1 MYADRYSRRTKFDPA
16 SMGLALALNG
26 TIVIGLIAFAA
37 PHFVGVPD
45 KRLITYDVEFKQP
58 PPPIID
64 EPLPKIE
71 HAAKTDPRVEPTV
84 MDPVVHDTTPT
95 GPVFDPTPPVQPGT
109 LEGLG
114 GPAVEPIKPTPVVI
128 GPRRDSRFAA
138 NFQPDYPADE
148 RRAGREGRVVVR
160 VLIGI
165 DGRVKQVQRV
175 SAASDSFFEATERR
189 ALQKWRFK
197 PGTRDGVPIE
207 TWDEVGVSFVLNDE

>member
-37 PHFVGVPD
+37 PHFVRIPD
-45 KRLITYDVEFKQP
+45 NIIDVWNIPLKPP
-58 PPPIID
+58 PPPID
-64 EPLPKIE
+64 KPPPKIE
-71 HAAKTDPRVEPTV
+71 HVANADPRVEPTV
-84 MDPVVHDTTPT
+84 LDPIVHDPTPT
-95 GPVFDPTPPVQPGT
+95 GPVFTPTPPVEPGT
-109 LEGLG
+109 IGGLG
-114 GPAVEPIKPTPVVI
+114 EPVVEPIKPTPVVI
-128 GPRRDSRFAA
+128 GPQRDSRFAA

-148 RRAGREGRVVVR
+148 RRAGRQGRVVVR
-160 VLIGI
+160 VLIGV

-207 TWDEVGVSFVLNDE
+207 TWYTTGVSFVLNDE